1 MDTYVEEWGDW
12 SLTMKESKTA
22 MLLHPGSSIPASY
35 AVKSS
40 SKRIKEM
47 PAPSD
52 DRRPSRT
59 RTSKKPQPPV
69 MPTGKPGPG
78 HLKPIKAE
86 PQPSASGQSRGKRQ
100 LADASDLESEAPPTK
115 KSRGG
120 KSVTN
125 KPKAALSKKKTAI
138 EPAPS
143 RGTRSQAKHSP
154 SPAHQSVGD
163 PPGDDENDQVD
174 EEDNLEELNTATS
187 GPGIGGIPV
196 INRRN
201 HKSYPPPSMIPG
213 EGVYLFPTVEPE
225 PIKKDEV
232 CELVKDEAVIS
243 LSLLV
248 PSSSV
253 FSHFLTFSSPTIP
266 AYIAPRAPAMSPAS
280 SAGGETIA
288 MLAIAIR
295 TQAIAYVEATPT
307 NVCKHLE
314 QALNLP
320 FFDLTLRVACI
331 EAPSSLK
338 LVLSDPDLP
347 YQLFVALKQA
357 LTAHAI
363 QIPELD
369 VASPEGDSS
378 MALPGISLL
387 NVSYGAVHSTRNLP
401 LSPSAVASANDPV
414 ASFQDSAPALSR
426 EVSPAESLE
435 DNGSDDEGMVVEDL
449 LDSGE
454 AKSRKKKDKQT
465 KKRSVS
471 VESDEHE

>member
-1 MDTYVEEWGDW
+1 
-12 SLTMKESKTA
+12 
-22 MLLHPGSSIPASY
+22 
-35 AVKSS
+35 
-40 SKRIKEM
+40 
-47 PAPSD
+47 
-52 DRRPSRT
+52 
-59 RTSKKPQPPV
+59 

-86 PQPSASGQSRGKRQ
+86 PQPSASGQSGGKCQ
-100 LADASDLESEAPPTK
+100 LANASDLESEAPPTK

-125 KPKAALSKKKTAI
+125 KPKAALSRKKTAI
-138 EPAPS
+138 EPTPS
-143 RGTRSQAKHSP
+143 RGTRSQAKRSP

-196 INRRN
+196 INHHN
-201 HKSYPPPSMIPG
+201 HKLYPPPSMIPR
-213 EGVYLFPTVEPE
+213 EGVYLFLTVEPE

-232 CELVKDEAVIS
+232 RELVKDEAVIS

-266 AYIAPRAPAMSPAS
+266 AYIAPQAPAMSPAS

-288 MLAIAIR
+288 TLAIAIR

-307 NVCKHLE
+307 NMRKHLK
-314 QALNLP
+314 QALNLRHLYELSANTTANIASQYHAALRSV
-320 FFDLTLRVACI
+320 FDLMLRVACT

-347 YQLFVALKQA
+347 YQLFIALKQA
-357 LTAHAI
+357 LTTHAI

-369 VASPEGDSS
+369 IASPEGDSS
-378 MALPGISLL
+378 MALPGISLS

-426 EVSPAESLE
+426 EVSLAESLE

-454 AKSRKKKDKQT
+454 AKSRKKKDKQM

-471 VESDEHE
+471 VESNEHE